1 MTDHQDPLINTAC
14 SPAELKY
21 AIRSAREV
29 IEALIGRDQNAAEE
43 AALRTCRDCDLLIRL
58 IRDLALLLQNPS
70 NQQFGFDPVETAA
83 LTRRTE
89 HVLALVDA
97 PQSGSQSSV
106 TAARDLRND
115 KSPGQHKRGGPTT
128 RQRRGAAPIPSPSVL
143 QVPTVASL
151 GLRVHL
157 VPFAE
162 NDHPNVSGNEP
173 KIAASLPA
181 AGDAPR
187 GPDEH

>member
-1 MTDHQDPLINTAC
+1 MTDHQDSLINTAC

-89 HVLALVDA
+89 HVLTLVDA
-97 PQSGSQSSV
+97 PLSPSQSSV
-106 TAARDLRND
+106 KADRDRHD
-115 KSPGQHKRGGPTT
+115 EISSPQQERGDST
-128 RQRRGAAPIPSPSVL
+128 RQRQGAALSSSPHIF
-143 QVPTVASL
+143 QGPTVASL
-151 GLRVHL
+151 GLRVQL
-157 VPFAE
+157 VPFDADDDT
-162 NDHPNVSGNEP
+162 NAPGKKRKNS
-173 KIAASLPA
+173 ASQPA
-181 AGDAPR
+181 AGESTF
-187 GPDEH
+187 GTDER